1 MSEETV
7 LKLHKV
13 MNENKAACLDN
24 LSVEFLNDGTTVL
37 AKPIPQILSKKYS
50 IFPSD
55 CKIAKLKPLF
65 S

>member
-1 MSEETV
+1 
-7 LKLHKV
+7 

-37 AKPIPQILSKKYS
+37 AKPIPQILSRKYS